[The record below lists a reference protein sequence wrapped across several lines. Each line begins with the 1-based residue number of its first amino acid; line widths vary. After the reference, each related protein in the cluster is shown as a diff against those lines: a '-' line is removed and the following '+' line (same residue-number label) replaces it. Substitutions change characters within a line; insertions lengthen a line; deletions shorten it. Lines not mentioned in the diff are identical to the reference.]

1 MKKFREILSSGD
13 RGFTLIELLVV
24 IAVLGILA
32 GIAVP
37 RLTGVTDRAKKSEAV
52 GALGSLKTA
61 LEIEQLEDA
70 NSNYSTSIGSIAAK
84 YLDGITSNSA
94 TAAEWEG
101 WTIKY
106 DSTDEPDG
114 TNNENFTVVMTK
126 GTGEDLLEAKLKHTS
141 TGYEII
147 D

>member
-52 GALGSLKTA
+52 AALGSLKTA
-61 LEIEQLEDA
+61 LEIEELETG
-70 NSNYSTSIGSIAAK
+70 SYPTSIGSIAK
-84 YLDGITSNSA
+84 QYLDGITSNSA
-94 TAAEWEG
+94 TAATWEG
-101 WTIKY
+101 WTISY
-106 DSTDEPDG
+106 STPP
-114 TNNENFTVVMTK
+114 TSSSSVFTIDMTK
-126 GTGEDLLEAKLKHTS
+126 DSLTAQLKHDS
-141 TGYEII
+141 NGYEII